1 MASQIN
7 EFASKSQNN
16 VSHTCAIYE
25 SQSNVST
32 ETRDEI
38 LSHHLAS
45 VDNSTYP
52 SSNAFR
58 KRSLASPSFEQK
70 KIINSLLNGKS
81 VIVDAVAGSGKTT
94 TILWIAKAFKNKK
107 LLMLTYNRRLR
118 DETREKT
125 NKLFI
130 NNLNVFTYHGF
141 VSRYFTNNN
150 DTACKTDVDMV
161 KMLNIDK
168 LKADFGYDLV
178 IIDEAQDMT
187 PLYCKLVSKI
197 INKSTTFPN
206 NMVLLGDCHQSIYD
220 FQGADSRF
228 LSGADKIFN
237 QYTNWDKLTLSES
250 FRITADMALF
260 MNKVVLDDNRIK
272 SSKHLVEKPKYF
284 VCDIFDNNETNV
296 AFVEIK
302 NILQEQ
308 SPDTI
313 FILAPSVKSNKSPL
327 RVLAQLV
334 GTLNVPIFVPAND
347 EDKLDDDIIKGK
359 IVFSTYHS
367 TKGLER
373 DNVFVFNFDESY
385 FNYYEKEAPRYKCPN
400 ALYVALTRAKNKL
413 FIFHHYRNDY
423 ISFISKSRLDKFTNI
438 CRHKRVKPSKLFI
451 NNKPQSVGATELL
464 KHINTDVLIKAVR
477 YLTIKKIKEPIHQIS
492 IPTKIYN
499 NNNTCENVSEITGIA
514 IPAYFEY
521 KDMKEMTIYN
531 EVLQRKGTRVTTN
544 HNDVCL
550 CPESDSDS
558 ESVSE
563 SNNES
568 NTLLWDGKTNISIPE
583 LLYIS
588 NEWAAM
594 MSGYSHKLKQITQY
608 NWVTEDNLNKT
619 LERMRDLNLS
629 NKSIFE
635 QEYIISPCS
644 HTMMKELIGYID
656 IIDENNVYEIKC
668 VESINTEHY
677 IQLGI
682 YMYMIAY
689 SNLLKYNTRSFT
701 LYNVL
706 SGEKYSINA
715 KVKDLDNMIQELFAA
730 KYSTDRKMDTDEI
743 FYNKYRNIS

>member
-7 EFASKSQNN
+7 EFAL
-16 VSHTCAIYE
+16 E
-25 SQSNVST
+25 SQK
-32 ETRDEI
+32 
-38 LSHHLAS
+38 
-45 VDNSTYP
+45 
-52 SSNAFR
+52 NAFIP
-58 KRSLASPSFEQK
+58 RSLASPSHEQK
-70 KIINSLLNGKS
+70 KIIFSLLNGKS

-94 TILWIAKAFKNKK
+94 TILWIAKAFQNKK

-141 VSRYFTNNN
+141 VSRYFTNNS

-168 LKADFGYDLV
+168 LKENFGYDLV

-206 NMVLLGDCHQSIYD
+206 NMVLLGDCHQSIYN

-237 QYTNWDKLTLSES
+237 QYKNWDKLTLSES

-272 SSKHLVEKPKYF
+272 SSKHLTEKPKYF
-284 VCDIFDNNETNV
+284 VCDIFDDNETNV
-296 AFVEIK
+296 AFIEIK

-313 FILAPSVKSNKSPL
+313 FILAPSVKSNKSPS
-327 RVLAQLV
+327 RTLARLV

-347 EDKLDDDIIKGK
+347 DDKLDDDIIKGK

-385 FNYYEKEAPRYKCPN
+385 FNYYEKEEPRYKCPN
-400 ALYVALTRAKNKL
+400 ALYVALTRARNKL

-423 ISFISKSRLDKFTNI
+423 ISFINKSRLDKFTNI
-438 CRHKRVKPSKLFI
+438 YRHKRVKPSKLFI
-451 NNKPQSVGATELL
+451 NNKPQSVSATELL
-464 KHINTDVLIKAVR
+464 KHINSEVLIKAVR
-477 YLTIKKIKEPIHQIS
+477 YLTIKKIKEPIYQIS

-499 NNNTCENVSEITGIA
+499 DNNTCENVSEITGIA

-531 EVLQRKGTRVTTN
+531 EVLQRKGTCVTTN
-544 HNDVCL
+544 SNDVWL
-550 CPESDSDS
+550 GSDSESDS

-568 NTLLWDGKTNISIPE
+568 NNLLWDGKTNISIPE

-588 NEWAAM
+588 NEWSAM

-629 NKSIFE
+629 NESIFE
-635 QEYIISPCS
+635 QEYIIDPCS
-644 HTMMKELIGYID
+644 HTMMRELIGYID
-656 IIDENNVYEIKC
+656 IVDGNNVYEIKC

-715 KVKDLDNMIQELFAA
+715 KVKDLDNMIKELFAA
-730 KYSTDRKMDTDEI
+730 KYSKNSKMDTDEI